1 MTAQTA
7 TVVGIV
13 LQLMGA
19 LYLVWQAHLTSKK
32 LVNFRVDLTY
42 KKFND
47 TLEGL
52 AHEIGGQFNQQLIG
66 FVALAAGSGLQIYA
80 TVWA

>member
-13 LQLMGA
+13 LQVMGA
-19 LYLVWQAHLTSKK
+19 LYLVWQAHVTSKR
-32 LVNFRVDLTY
+32 LVNFRADLTY
-42 KKFND
+42 EKFSD

-52 AHEIGGQFNQQLIG
+52 AQEVGGQFKQQLIG
-66 FVALAAGSGLQIYA
+66 FLALAAGSGFQIYA
-80 TVWA
+80 AVWA